1 MTPEA
6 FSGVKKLLT
15 SALMLAVLALAGCR
29 ASDDDDTQPP
39 AAAATGATAEPGTD
53 ADAVEPVGGY
63 EDEAYACGLL
73 TRPDVEALFGGPVG
87 EPQPNGIGTSRF
99 CQWKDGSG
107 ESWVYLEL
115 AKPSNGAAK
124 EYATVRKVRPEA
136 KDVSGIGDKAYSY
149 YHRGQTEVKVLDGDL
164 YVTVAVQYLKGRT
177 LTPQAD
183 VARVT
188 TLARQ
193 VVGRM

>member
-1 MTPEA
+1 M
-6 FSGVKKLLT
+6 KKLLT
-15 SALMLAVLALAGCR
+15 SALMLGVLALAGCG
-29 ASDDDDTQPP
+29 APGDDTEAP
-39 AAAATGATAEPGTD
+39 AAGADGTAPDAGTATGADTAAP
-53 ADAVEPVGGY
+53 AAGY

-73 TRPDVEALFGGPVG
+73 SRADMEALFGGPVG
-87 EPQPNGIGTSRF
+87 EAQPNAVGTSRF
-99 CQWKDGSG
+99 CQWKDASA

-136 KDVSGIGDKAYSY
+136 KDVSGLGQKAYSY
-149 YHRGQTEVKVLDGDL
+149 YHRGQTEVKVLAGDL

-177 LTPQAD
+177 LTPEAD

>member
-1 MTPEA
+1 
-6 FSGVKKLLT
+6 
-15 SALMLAVLALAGCR
+15 MLAVLALAGCG
-29 ASDDDDTQPP
+29 ASHDDPQPP
-39 AAAATGATAEPGTD
+39 AAAPPGATADAETGTE
-53 ADAVEPVGGY
+53 AEAAEPVGGY

-73 TRPDVEALFGGPVG
+73 TRADMETLFGGPVG
-87 EPQPNGIGTSRF
+87 EPQPNGIGSSRF

-136 KDVSGIGDKAYSY
+136 RDVSGIGDKAYSY